1 MPNINFIVN
10 VLGKHVVSKSVAHE
24 DMPEL
29 NGILFLKKS
38 VPVSSSFIYISSA
51 SSVKSLLESEGSD
64 ESLTIFVPA
73 QTEKTYIEPSVRHNI
88 IQTDLEITSLYNRLT
103 TLVHSYNHWRTV
115 LLQAMFD
122 GKSLPAILSIASDLI
137 RAPIFLLNQY
147 ERVIY
152 RSDRTYISDAC
163 IDALT
168 SEGHL
173 PQNDA
178 GKFKTSCT
186 SIYKKGFYEVYHSEK
201 LNHYYH
207 FLKIH
212 ENGAAVAKLLIVTN
226 PSHRNVDVGYMLYCL
241 SAIVVKFLS
250 DLNIDNPENDILFS
264 SFISDI
270 IESRLTDA
278 RAIEERSKYLRFPLK
293 TFMAV
298 IIVRHS
304 DNHEFANTHLIDELM
319 EIFEGDNLTLY
330 DNDIVIL
337 HTQEE
342 RSFEKLDFDYTK
354 LEELMTR
361 YKAYAGISN
370 STRNPDMLRTL
381 HLIASDT
388 IRLATTLHRRSLSDR
403 VFIHEDYSFYYLIDL
418 AARKFIEEHHHDNI
432 IYLIHPAIVALYR
445 YDTNNDS
452 NLLDVLFYYIL
463 NERSISLTGKAL
475 YMHRNTVLNKIK
487 KITEIIQ
494 VPIEDGHTDFRILS
508 SCLIVRYYQRYL
520 NQKIKI

>member
-10 VLGKHVVSKSVAHE
+10 VLGKHVVSKSIAHE
-24 DMPEL
+24 DMPDL
-29 NGILFLKKS
+29 NGILFYKKS
-38 VPVSSSFIYISSA
+38 VPVSGSFIYISSA
-51 SSVKSLLESEGSD
+51 SSLKSLMESDGSD
-64 ESLTIFVPA
+64 ERLTIFVPA
-73 QTEKTYIEPSVRHNI
+73 QTEKTFIESSVKHNI

-103 TLVHSYNHWRTV
+103 TLVHNYNHWRTL

-122 GKSLPAILSIASDLI
+122 GKSLSGVLSIASDLI
-137 RAPIFLLNQY
+137 RAPIFLLNPY
-147 ERVIY
+147 DRVIY
-152 RSDRTYISDAC
+152 GSERTYFSDDC

-178 GKFKTSCT
+178 GKFKASCI
-186 SIYKKGFYEVYHSEK
+186 SIYKKDFYEVYHSQK

-212 ENGAAVAKLLIVTN
+212 ENGATIAKLLIVTN
-226 PSHRNVDVGYMLYCL
+226 PSHRNVDVSYMLYKL
-241 SAIVVKFLS
+241 SQIVVKFLN

-270 IESRLTDA
+270 IESRLTDS
-278 RAIEERSKYLRFPLK
+278 REIEERSKYLRFPLM

-298 IIVRHS
+298 IVVRHA

-319 EIFEGDNLTLY
+319 EIFEGDNITLHN
-330 DNDIVIL
+330 NDIVIL
-337 HTQEE
+337 HTQEA
-342 RSFEKLDFDYTK
+342 RNFEKLDFDYDK

-361 YKAYAGISN
+361 YNVYAGISN

-381 HLIASDT
+381 YLISSDT

-418 AARKFIEEHHHDNI
+418 AARKFVEEHHHENI

-445 YDTNNDS
+445 YDTNHDS
-452 NLLDVLFYYIL
+452 NLMDVLFYYIL

-494 VPIEDGHTDFRILS
+494 IPIEDGHTDFRILS
-508 SCLIVRYYQRYL
+508 SCLIVRYYQKYM
-520 NQKIKI
+520 NQIITI

>member
-10 VLGKHVVSKSVAHE
+10 ELGKHILSKSIAYE
-24 DMPEL
+24 EMPEL
-29 NGILFLKKS
+29 DGILFYKKS

-51 SSVKSLLESEGSD
+51 SSVKSLLENNSSE
-64 ESLTIFVPA
+64 EMLTIFIPA
-73 QTEKTYIEPSVRHNI
+73 ATDKTFIETSVKHNI

-103 TLVHSYNHWRTV
+103 TLVHNYNHWRTL

-122 GKSLPAILSIASDLI
+122 GCSLHGILSIASDLI
-137 RAPIFLLNQY
+137 RAPIFLLNPY
-147 ERVIY
+147 DRVIY
-152 RSDRTYISDAC
+152 VSERTYLTDGC

-186 SIYKKGFYEVYHSEK
+186 SIFRKDIYEVYHAQK

-212 ENGAAVAKLLIVTN
+212 ENGATVAKLLIVTN
-226 PSHRNVDVGYMLYCL
+226 PSHRNVDVSYMLYKL
-241 SAIVVKFLS
+241 SSIVVKFLNA
-250 DLNIDNPENDILFS
+250 LNIDNPENDIIFS
-264 SFISDI
+264 SFLSDI
-270 IESRLTDA
+270 IQSRLTDS
-278 RAIEERSKYLRFPLK
+278 REIEGRSIHLRFPLK
-293 TFMAV
+293 TFMA
-298 IIVRHS
+298 IIVVRHAE
-304 DNHEFANTHLIDELM
+304 NHEFSNAHLIDELM
-319 EIFEGDNLTLY
+319 ETFEGDNLTLY
-330 DNDIVIL
+330 HNDIVIL
-337 HTQEE
+337 HTQEV
-342 RSFEKLDFDYTK
+342 RSFEKLEFDYAK

-361 YKAYAGISN
+361 YNAYAGISN

-381 HLIASDT
+381 YLIASDT
-388 IRLATTLHRRSLSDR
+388 IRLASTLHRQNLSDR

-418 AARKFIEEHHHDNI
+418 AARKFVEEHHHENI
-432 IYLIHPAIVALYR
+432 IYLIHPAIVTLYR
-445 YDTNNDS
+445 YDTNHDS

-494 VPIEDGHTDFRILS
+494 ISIEDGHTDFRILT
-508 SCLIVRYYQRYL
+508 SCLIVRYYERYM
-520 NQKIKI
+520 NQNIKI